1 MLRSQYITLKRT
13 GWKPVA
19 LIPFVESKTFVGVR
33 HMKQESRHCLI
44 TIHQCSDKPRVDII
58 KSTRKPFG
66 PRESLDHR
74 RHQDVAHSTRTGQ
87 AQLWYISF

>member
-1 MLRSQYITLKRT
+1 MCEVKYILMRDQ
-13 GWKPVA
+13 
-19 LIPFVESKTFVGVR
+19 ISKTFVGVR

-58 KSTRKPFG
+58 KSTRKPFR
-66 PRESLDHR
+66 PRKSLDHR